1 MLAERLVSM
10 GIDKDRVPVI
20 TFGAP
25 AIGNAAFAEV
35 YGDKIDLRRI
45 TNNADPVP
53 GSLQTFLEATSSL
66 GSTINTIFPVS

>member
-1 MLAERLVSM
+1 M
-10 GIDKDRVPVI
+10 PVI

-25 AIGNAAFAEV
+25 AIGNAAAEV

-53 GSLQTFLEATSSL
+53 GSL
-66 GSTINTIFPVS
+66 GDIFGGYKQFGKHHKYNLSRKLSDFQHGNVF